1 MGRPATSALLSSG
14 ALCFALL
21 LTSCASPDAGADA
34 AETQEAPPSTT
45 PAAPPS
51 TAPPS
56 TDPTPT
62 PAATAPP
69 ATTPPSPTPSA
80 TAPPVAGAGWVTY
93 TTTDGDLSFDHP
105 ADWTV
110 VASTPAPPQ
119 GVAVAVED
127 PAGRRLATLQTDLVT
142 GAVCPEEVPYSLLDS
157 EPLPAL
163 TQGSATPRFVFE
175 GRTDPAVADPVAAS
189 TLAYGITSGPLPE
202 GPTACPIAHFF
213 TWPPSGAAFGGV
225 YDPYEVYPGKPMHID
240 TPQAYMETEEYQQIR
255 TMLTSLRP
263 AG

>member
-1 MGRPATSALLSSG
+1 MGRPATSSLLSSG

-21 LTSCASPDAGADA
+21 LASCASPDAGADA
-34 AETQEAPPSTT
+34 DATETQEGRPTSAPASPPTT
-45 PAAPPS
+45 ESPAAPPS
-51 TAPPS
+51 TE
-56 TDPTPT
+56 PTPP

-69 ATTPPSPTPSA
+69 AA
-80 TAPPVAGAGWVTY
+80 AAGWVTY
-93 TTTDGDLSFDHP
+93 TTPDGDLSFDHP

-110 VASTPAPPQ
+110 VAYSPAPPE

-127 PAGRRLATLQTDLVT
+127 ALGRRLASLQTDLVT

-163 TQGSATPRFVFE
+163 TQATGTPMFIFE
-175 GRTDPAVADPVAAS
+175 GRTDPSVADPVAAS

-202 GPTACPIAHFF
+202 GPTACPIAQFF
-213 TWPPSGAAFGGV
+213 TWPPSGAAFGGI
-225 YDPYEVYPGKPMHID
+225 YDPYEAYPGKPMHID
-240 TPQAYMETEEYQQIR
+240 TPQAYMETEEYQRIR